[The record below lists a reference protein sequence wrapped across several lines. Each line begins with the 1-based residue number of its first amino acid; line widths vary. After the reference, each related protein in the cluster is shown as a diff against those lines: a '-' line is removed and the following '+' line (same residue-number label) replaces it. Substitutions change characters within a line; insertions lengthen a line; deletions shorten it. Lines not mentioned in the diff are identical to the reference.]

1 MTLGG
6 VYFELGAG
14 GAGGGCARSHP
25 TAMSNL
31 ASPVILPA
39 RPLLLASNGP
49 TQEPKPSRPWIPG
62 RGIGTKLFC
71 SQPER
76 PPKVGSWK
84 TPDICGQGEWSWPRA
99 GRRLQRV
106 SGCSQHFQFLSCQ
119 RSPGAVSSKALCEL
133 KAVLAARLILHG
145 GKKKKNQPGEVIAAS
160 FSHIRSPGA
169 GAERATGRRTS
180 LPWASAAWPS
190 PRSSSCS
197 SASRLLFR
205 RLIQF

>member
-31 ASPVILPA
+31 ASPVVLPA
-39 RPLLLASNGP
+39 RPLLLASNGLI
-49 TQEPKPSRPWIPG
+49 QEPKPSRLWIPG
-62 RGIGTKLFC
+62 RGIGTELFC

-84 TPDICGQGEWSWPRA
+84 TPDICGQGEQSWPRA

-119 RSPGAVSSKALCEL
+119 CSPGAVSSKALSKL
-133 KAVLAARLILHG
+133 KVVLAAGLILHG
-145 GKKKKNQPGEVIAAS
+145 GKKIKKKKKSAR
-160 FSHIRSPGA
+160 RSYCCFLLLH
-169 GAERATGRRTS
+169 S
-180 LPWASAAWPS
+180 QL
-190 PRSSSCS
+190 RSWS
-197 SASRLLFR
+197 
-205 RLIQF
+205 